1 MKRTG
6 LSESVGRRPGGL
18 EWGTAGHRGEH
29 DRGQRGYIWWTQA
42 LDIPYL
48 VRPKIYIVDDDR
60 VFATLLEANLGRAG
74 EFETRVFNDP
84 VECLEVMAEEKP
96 DALLTDLYM
105 PGLDGSEVVR
115 RVREA
120 SPHLPIFMLTGHG
133 DIETAIDAMKA
144 GANEYLLKPV
154 NVTEL
159 TTLLRKALAD
169 KPLLEEASSI
179 RRARKEKYGL
189 SALIGE
195 HARTQAVRD
204 FIEGVASAPT
214 ISVLLLGE
222 SGVGKNL
229 AARIIHNANPDVK
242 GQFVELNCA
251 ALPPTLLEAE
261 LFGYMRGAFTD
272 ARENKPGLVEVA
284 DGGTLFL
291 DEIAELPLE
300 LQVKLL
306 NFLESRSYRRLG
318 GTRELRVDLRII
330 TATNRPLEELV
341 AEKVFRQ
348 DLYYRISVATH
359 TLPSLRDIPSDI
371 PLIAEHLLGK
381 LAAQLGKDIRGLSDE
396 AIDVLQA
403 WNWPGNT
410 RELHNVLERAML
422 FAKGPELQARD
433 LPRMAIG
440 IVPGETPFTIPRGLS
455 LKEVE
460 REYIRASL
468 EAHRDNIA
476 ETAES
481 LGISRKNLW
490 ERRKRHGLL

>member
-1 MKRTG
+1 M
-6 LSESVGRRPGGL
+6 
-18 EWGTAGHRGEH
+18 
-29 DRGQRGYIWWTQA
+29 
-42 LDIPYL
+42 
-48 VRPKIYIVDDDR
+48 RPKIYILDDDR
-60 VFATLLEANLGRAG
+60 LFCTLLEANLGRSG
-74 EFETRVFNDP
+74 EFETRIFQDP
-84 VECLEVMAEEKP
+84 LECLEVMAEDEP

-105 PGLDGSEVVR
+105 PEIDGSEVVR
-115 RVREA
+115 RVRET
-120 SPHLPIFMLTGHG
+120 SPHLPVFMLTGHG
-133 DIETAIDAMKA
+133 DIETAIEAMKA

-159 TTLLRKALAD
+159 STLLRKALAA
-169 KPLLEEASSI
+169 KPLLEEATSI
-179 RRARKEKYGL
+179 RRERKQKYGL
-189 SALIGE
+189 NALIGE
-195 HARTQAVRD
+195 HPRMAAVRE
-204 FIEGVASAPT
+204 FIEGVATAPR

-229 AARIIHNANPDVK
+229 AARIIHNATPEVS

-306 NFLESRSYRRLG
+306 NFIESRSYRRLG
-318 GTRELRVDLRII
+318 GTRELSVDLRLI

-341 AEKVFRQ
+341 AAKSFRQ

-359 TLPSLRDIPSDI
+359 TLPPLRDIPSDI

-381 LAAQLGKDIRGLSDE
+381 LAQELGKDIDGLAEETIE
-396 AIDVLQA
+396 ALTA
-403 WNWPGNT
+403 WSWPGNT

-422 FAKGPELQARD
+422 FAKGPKLNFRD
-433 LPRMAIG
+433 LPRLAIG
-440 IVPGETPFTIPRGLS
+440 VVPGETPFTIPRGLT

-468 EAHRDNIA
+468 EAHGDSVA

-490 ERRKRHGLL
+490 ERRKRHGLS

>member
-1 MKRTG
+1 M
-6 LSESVGRRPGGL
+6 VIYGRPSDPG
-18 EWGTAGHRGEH
+18 TP
-29 DRGQRGYIWWTQA
+29 YI
-42 LDIPYL
+42 
-48 VRPKIYIVDDDR
+48 VRPKIYILDDER
-60 VFATLLEANLGRAG
+60 TFSTLLEANLGRAG
-74 EFETRVFNDP
+74 EFDTRVFNDP
-84 VECLEVMAEEKP
+84 LDCLEVMAEEAP

-105 PGLDGSEVVR
+105 PELDGTEVVR
-115 RVREA
+115 RIRET
-120 SPHLPIFMLTGHG
+120 SPHLPIFMVTGHG
-133 DIETAIDAMKA
+133 DIETAIEAIKA

-159 TTLLRKALAD
+159 RTLLLKALEA
-169 KPLLEEASSI
+169 KPLLEEATNL
-179 RRARKEKYGL
+179 RRERRQKYGL
-189 SALIGE
+189 SALIGD
-195 HARTQAVRD
+195 HPRMQAVRD
-204 FIEGVASAPT
+204 FIEGVATAPT
-214 ISVLLLGE
+214 VSVLLLGE

-229 AARIIHNANPDVK
+229 AARIIHNANPDAK

-251 ALPPTLLEAE
+251 ALPPHLLEAE

-318 GTRELRVDLRII
+318 GTRELSVDLRII

-341 AEKVFRQ
+341 AEKTFRQ

-359 TLPSLRDIPSDI
+359 TLPPLREIASDV
-371 PLIAEHLLGK
+371 PQIAEHFLEK
-381 LAAQLGKDIRGLSDE
+381 LAAELGKEITGLSE
-396 AIDVLQA
+396 GALEVLSQ
-403 WNWPGNT
+403 WSWPGNT

-422 FAKGPELQARD
+422 FAKGPLLQAGD
-433 LPRMAIG
+433 LPRLNIGAI
-440 IVPGETPFTIPRGLS
+440 PGETPFTIPRGLT

-468 EAHRDNIA
+468 EAHGDKVA

-490 ERRKRHGLL
+490 EKRKRHGLG